1 MKLLLGTGTTYFMD
15 EQGRYPASNFNAISE
30 AMGCHLPKKLVATV
44 VESGAFAVERCEEAD
59 MNVYGIRYFAS
70 PLYYDKAEVKSKGE
84 TLKSTLKSRVNS
96 SIINNTDNKSV
107 LSERINEEVVDEFVE
122 DTLTKRR
129 YLFDDIMN
137 QPHHLRQNPPSPR
150 PLRRPILRRR
160 SPGRDF
166 SNGRRPGWSSAKCT
180 RAGRRIGRLSAG
192 GSGSTRCIWILFRAR
207 FQAL

>member
-1 MKLLLGTGTTYFMD
+1 MGRKQTVNIAYLGSLIRQWDNNRDITHTMQIRLMKLLLGTGTTYFMD

-96 SIINNTDNKSV
+96 SIINNTDNHCCPV
-107 LSERINEEVVDEFVE
+107 
-122 DTLTKRR
+122 
-129 YLFDDIMN
+129 
-137 QPHHLRQNPPSPR
+137 
-150 PLRRPILRRR
+150 
-160 SPGRDF
+160 
-166 SNGRRPGWSSAKCT
+166 
-180 RAGRRIGRLSAG
+180 
-192 GSGSTRCIWILFRAR
+192 
-207 FQAL
+207 